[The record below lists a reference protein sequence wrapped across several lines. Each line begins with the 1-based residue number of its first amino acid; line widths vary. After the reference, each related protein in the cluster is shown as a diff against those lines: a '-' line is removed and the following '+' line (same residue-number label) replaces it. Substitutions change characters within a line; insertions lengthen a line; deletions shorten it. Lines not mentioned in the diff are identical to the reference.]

1 MPERMFEMI
10 LWAFVRSSTAGESAG
25 ILRLREVEGAWATEG
40 FVGSS
45 SAHKTAGERKGN
57 RFNCFEVNE
66 SDFPGTL
73 LTLLQRMRLQV

>member
-1 MPERMFEMI
+1 MG
-10 LWAFVRSSTAGESAG
+10 VRSSTAGESAG
-25 ILRLREVEGAWATEG
+25 IFRLREVEGAWATEG

-57 RFNCFEVNE
+57 RFNCLRLM
-66 SDFPGTL
+66 SLIFPLTL